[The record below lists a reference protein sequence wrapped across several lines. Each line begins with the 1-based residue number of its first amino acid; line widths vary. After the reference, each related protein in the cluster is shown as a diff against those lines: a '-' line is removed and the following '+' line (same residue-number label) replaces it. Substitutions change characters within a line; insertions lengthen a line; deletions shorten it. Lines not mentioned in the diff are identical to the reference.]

1 MSIAYLTRSVHLP
14 RPDLRY
20 DAAILHGVRYFL
32 RVRPKNKKVRAVL
45 RALLD
50 APDHETHGLAMFRTG
65 TISAGAI
72 YPVMLRLEHAGWV
85 SSRWET
91 FLSAD
96 GTRWPWRRY
105 YRLTDLGV
113 THARAALAQP

>member
-1 MSIAYLTRSVHLP
+1 MYC
-14 RPDLRY
+14 
-20 DAAILHGVRYFL
+20 FL

-45 RALLD
+45 HALLA
-50 APDHETHGLAMFRTG
+50 APDHETHGLALFRTG

-85 SSRWET
+85 STRWES
-91 FLSAD
+91 FLAVD
-96 GTRWPWRRY
+96 GRRWLWRRH

-113 THARAALAQP
+113 TSARAALAQP